1 MSSSAGQDCGSCGFF
16 TLNFDPASVKYFVE
30 KGIST
35 TAFYFVL
42 QAFIVWIFTKN
53 YCFLATSPY
62 KIF

>member
-1 MSSSAGQDCGSCGFF
+1 MSSSAGQVCGSCGYF

-35 TAFYFVL
+35 TAFFFVL
-42 QAFIVWIFTKN
+42 HAFIVWIFTKN
-53 YCFLATSPY
+53 FCLLATSPY